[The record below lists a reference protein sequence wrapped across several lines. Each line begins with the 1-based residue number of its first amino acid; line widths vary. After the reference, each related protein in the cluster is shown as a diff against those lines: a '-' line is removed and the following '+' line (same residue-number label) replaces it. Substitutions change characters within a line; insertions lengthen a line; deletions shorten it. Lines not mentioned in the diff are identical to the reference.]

1 MTIYQTEIYEQPDAL
16 NRIINSNWDPFYHLL
31 DQIHKKPIT
40 RIMIAA
46 RGTSDNAAIYA
57 KYLLS
62 AFTGIPVSLAIPSLY
77 TIYQQPPDMTDGLV
91 IGISQSGR
99 STDVLAVLEDA
110 RNKDVLTLSITND
123 QNSPMAKVAKYSVC
137 VNAIEENAIA
147 ASKSYT
153 STLAAI
159 AILTALWK
167 NNQQQIS
174 EVKQLPDWAE
184 EVLKQHES
192 VKKVA
197 QWFAEYNLMVVL
209 GRGFN
214 HCTAQEIAL
223 KTKELSYMVAEAY
236 SAADFRHGPVA
247 MLMKDFPVVALAP
260 TDKSLD
266 DMKAMIQEVKTLG
279 VRLAV
284 ISNEKD
290 ILEQSDYAIS
300 LPESLPGWLSPIIST
315 IPGQLLA
322 LELATA
328 KGLDVDHPR
337 GLKKVT
343 LTL

>member
-1 MTIYQTEIYEQPDAL
+1 MTIYQTEIYEQPTAL
-16 NRIINSNWDPFYHLL
+16 DRFVKSNWEPFYKFAE
-31 DQIHKKPIT
+31 QVHKKPIN
-40 RIMIAA
+40 RILIAA

-62 AFTGIPVSLAIPSLY
+62 AFAGIPVGLAIPSLY
-77 TIYQQPPDMTDGLV
+77 TVYQRPPDMSDGVV

-110 RNKDVLTLSITND
+110 HNKGVITVSITND
-123 QNSPMAKVAKYSVC
+123 KDSPMARIADYSIC
-137 VNAIEENAIA
+137 VNAGFEKAVA

-159 AILTALWK
+159 ALLTAVWTD
-167 NNQQQIS
+167 NQQQVAEINH
-174 EVKQLPDWAE
+174 LPDWAE
-184 EVLKQHES
+184 EVLKQHEMA
-192 VKKVA
+192 KKTA
-197 QWFAEYNLMVVL
+197 KWFAEFNQMVVL

-214 HCTAQEIAL
+214 QCTAQEIAL

-236 SAADFRHGPVA
+236 SAADFRHGPIA
-247 MLMKDFPVVALAP
+247 MLMKDFPVVAVAP
-260 TDKSLD
+260 KDNTLE
-266 DMKAMIQEVKTLG
+266 DMKAMIREVKELD
-279 VRLAV
+279 VRLVV
-284 ISNEKD
+284 ISNEQD
-290 ILEQSDYAIS
+290 VLDQSNYAIS
-300 LPESLPGWLSPIIST
+300 LPKDLPGWLSPIITT

>member
-1 MTIYQTEIYEQPDAL
+1 MTIYETEIYEQPGAL
-16 NRIINSNWDPFYHLL
+16 NRIVNSNWDSFYRLA
-31 DQIHKKPIT
+31 DQIHKKPFKHVL
-40 RIMIAA
+40 IAA

-62 AFTGIPVSLAIPSLY
+62 AFAGIPVSLAIPSLY
-77 TIYQQPPDMTDGLV
+77 TIYQQPPDMSEGVV
-91 IGISQSGR
+91 IGISQSGY

-110 RNKDVLTLSITND
+110 RKKGVVTISITND
-123 QNSPMAKVAKYSVC
+123 QSSPMAQLAEYSIC
-137 VNAIEENAIA
+137 VNAGVESAIA

-153 STLAAI
+153 STMASV
-159 AILTALWK
+159 AILTAVWTNNRLQIDEIK
-167 NNQQQIS
+167 N
-174 EVKQLPDWAE
+174 LPAWAE
-184 EVLKQHES
+184 EVLKQHAV
-192 VKKVA
+192 VKKAA
-197 QWFAEYNLMVVL
+197 QWFAEFNQMVVL

-236 SAADFRHGPVA
+236 SAADFRHGPIA

-260 TDKSLD
+260 IDNTLD
-266 DMKAMIQEVKTLG
+266 DMKAMIREVKSLD
-279 VRLAV
+279 VRLV
-284 ISNEKD
+284 VMSNDKEVLD
-290 ILEQSDYAIS
+290 TSNYAIV
-300 LPESLPGWLSPIIST
+300 LPKNLPGWLSPIIST